1 MYNEFFIKGFILKVL
16 LLEDDPALND
26 LLNEHLTDKGYEVT
40 LCTNGQEA
48 LENLIENIY
57 DLALLDINT
66 PIMSGIEV
74 LKSLRNE
81 YKNRTPVIILTAYQD
96 TKHLKE
102 SFENGVD
109 DYIRKPFDLEEL
121 DQRVKKLCKQFFID
135 SFDEIEISSNI
146 RFLPESC
153 QIKIND
159 KIKNIAQKERDIL
172 KYFINHRNRVISSEE
187 LLQNIWVYEEM
198 PSEATIRVY
207 IKNLREILGKESIHT
222 IRGIGYKF
230 E

>member
-1 MYNEFFIKGFILKVL
+1 MKVL

-26 LLNEHLTDKGYEVT
+26 LLNEHLEDKGYEVT

-48 LENLIENIY
+48 LEYLIDNIY

-66 PIMSGIEV
+66 PLMTGLEV
-74 LKSLRNE
+74 LKTLRDD
-81 YKNRTPVIILTAYQD
+81 YKNRTPIIILTAYQD

-109 DYIRKPFDLEEL
+109 DYIKKPFDLEEL
-121 DQRVKKLCKQFFID
+121 DQRIMKLCKQFY
-135 SFDEIEISSNI
+135 IEQSNEVNI
-146 RFLPESC
+146 NETTSFLPETC
-153 QIKIND
+153 QIRIGN
-159 KIKNIAQKERDIL
+159 ITKNIAQKERDIL
-172 KYFINHRNRVISSEE
+172 KYFIKHKSRVISSEE

-198 PSEATIRVY
+198 PTDATIRVY
-207 IKNLREILGKESIHT
+207 IKNLREILGKDSIQT

>member
-1 MYNEFFIKGFILKVL
+1 MKVL

-26 LLNEHLTDKGYEVT
+26 LLNEHLEDKGYDVT

-48 LENLIENIY
+48 LEYLIDNIY

-66 PIMSGIEV
+66 PIMTGLEV
-74 LKSLRNE
+74 LKTLRDD
-81 YKNRTPVIILTAYQD
+81 YKNRTPIIILTAYQD

-109 DYIRKPFDLEEL
+109 DYIKKPFDLEEL
-121 DQRVKKLCKQFFID
+121 DQRIIKLCKQFFI
-135 SFDEIEISSNI
+135 EQSNEVMI
-146 RFLPESC
+146 NDTTNFLPETC
-153 QIKIND
+153 QIRIGT
-159 KIKNIAQKERDIL
+159 ITKNIAQKERDIL
-172 KYFINHRNRVISSEE
+172 KYFIKHKSRVISSEE

-198 PSEATIRVY
+198 PTDATIRVY
-207 IKNLREILGKESIHT
+207 IKNLREILGKDSIQT

>member
-1 MYNEFFIKGFILKVL
+1 MKVL

-26 LLNEHLTDKGYEVT
+26 LLNEHLIDKGYEVT

-48 LENLIENIY
+48 LENLIDNIY
-57 DLALLDINT
+57 DIALLDINT
-66 PIMSGIEV
+66 PIITGLEV
-74 LKSLRNE
+74 LKTLRDD

-109 DYIRKPFDLEEL
+109 DYIKKPFDLEEL
-121 DQRVKKLCKQFFID
+121 DQRIIKLCKQFFIEQLNELKIND
-135 SFDEIEISSNI
+135 KIS
-146 RFLPESC
+146 FLPETS
-153 QIKIND
+153 QIKIGT
-159 KIKNIAQKERDIL
+159 KIKNIAQKESDIL
-172 KYFINHRNRVISSEE
+172 KYFIKHKNRVISSEE
-187 LLQNIWVYEEM
+187 LLQNIWIYEEM
-198 PSEATIRVY
+198 PTDATIRVY
-207 IKNLREILGKESIHT
+207 IKNLREILGKETIQT